1 MGLQDRDYMRNRN
14 KNYTKTVNY
23 KVNKKS
29 VWPQAL
35 KTSILLGIAFL
46 IIKIVIEYKKSHL

>member
-35 KTSILLGIAFL
+35 KTSILLGIAYHGARRGLQF
-46 IIKIVIEYKKSHL
+46 